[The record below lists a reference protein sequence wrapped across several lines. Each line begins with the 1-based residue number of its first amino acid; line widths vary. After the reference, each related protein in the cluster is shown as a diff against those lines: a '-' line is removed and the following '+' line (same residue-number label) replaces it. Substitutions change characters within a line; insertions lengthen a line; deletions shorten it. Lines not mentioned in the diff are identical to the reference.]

1 MELIY
6 LVLPLALLIAAGF
19 VAAFVW
25 AARDDQFEDLDTPPI
40 RMLRDDP
47 PVAGS
52 SASRTP
58 GTPGAP
64 PPPRHGVG

>member
-19 VAAFVW
+19 VAAFIW

-40 RMLRDDP
+40 RMLRDDA
-47 PVAGS
+47 PVAD
-52 SASRTP
+52 ASRRD
-58 GTPGAP
+58 GAA
-64 PPPRHGVG
+64 R